1 MDQAQLHNAMF
12 SVCVVLYLTK
22 SEAKLMK
29 SCHECAKLVCKLYTF
44 LSLNLGNTFV
54 TQILVSN
61 KDIAAIFK
69 TELCFFWC
77 VIFP

>member
-1 MDQAQLHNAMF
+1 
-12 SVCVVLYLTK
+12 
-22 SEAKLMK
+22 MK
-29 SCHECAKLVCKLYTF
+29 SCHECAKLVCKLYMF

-69 TELCFFWC
+69 TELCYFWC